1 MFVWRPSSP
10 TAKVMGASAP
20 VSQWENDMGLAAFNR
35 MRREQA
41 AKAEAEQKAPEP
53 AKAEEK
59 TKAPKAKAKG

>member
-1 MFVWRPSSP
+1 
-10 TAKVMGASAP
+10 
-20 VSQWENDMGLAAFNR
+20 MGLAAFNR

-41 AKAEAEQKAPEP
+41 AKAETEQKAPEP